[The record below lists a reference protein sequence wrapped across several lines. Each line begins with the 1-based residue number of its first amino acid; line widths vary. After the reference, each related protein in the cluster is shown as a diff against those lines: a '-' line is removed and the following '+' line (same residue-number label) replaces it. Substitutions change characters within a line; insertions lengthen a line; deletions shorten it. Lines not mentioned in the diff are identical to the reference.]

1 MAPRPNPQAE
11 PSVVDPDGLSDFSNN
26 IFGFAATL
34 LIVGITLPN
43 IPAAQVEAQLPSVL
57 MGLWPNLLAYSLSFL
72 NICGYWKLHSFTFM
86 HINHIDNRLVL
97 LTTLLL
103 LSVTFLPFPT
113 ALMGK
118 YGRWPLIN
126 VFYGATLFINYLFL
140 FLTAFYA
147 YKQNLVRSDIPFPT
161 KLLLQKKLAVPLVA
175 ALLGTALSF
184 SYPRLGFL
192 FYGLVVL
199 THLIPFKHE
208 KFGEH

>member
-1 MAPRPNPQAE
+1 MESYPSSPADQ
-11 PSVVDPDGLSDFSNN
+11 SVVSTDSLSDFSNN

-34 LIVGITLPN
+34 LIVSITLPT
-43 IPAAQVEAQLPSVL
+43 IPPAQVEAQLPSVL
-57 MGLWPNLLAYSLSFL
+57 AGIWPNIVAYTLSFL
-72 NICGYWKLHSFTFM
+72 NICSYWKLHSFTFM
-86 HINHIDNRLVL
+86 HINLIDNKLVL

-118 YGRWPLIN
+118 YGRLPLTN
-126 VFYGATLFINYLFL
+126 FLYGVTLSINYLFL

-147 YKQNLVRSDIPFPT
+147 YKHNLVRPDIPFPAR
-161 KLLLQKKLAVPLVA
+161 LLLRKKLALPLIA
-175 ALLGTALSF
+175 ALVGTGLSF

-192 FYGLVVL
+192 FYAVVVL

-208 KFGEH
+208 EVKS